1 MNEFIEIFLSV
12 WNEGV
17 FGVNLNNVS
26 IGIVILFIFIL
37 FRSLFSKIV
46 INRLKS
52 IVKKSKTRIDD
63 EILEAFSGPLRFVP
77 IVIGVYISTQY
88 IDLNQTLEIFSK
100 NLNRSLITI
109 QIFWFLY
116 KLIDPLSFL
125 IHKLGD
131 VLTYDLIDWGVRILK
146 FIIFVIGA
154 AAVLEIWGIRVGPI
168 LAGLGLLSVAVALGA
183 QDLFKNLISGILILL
198 EKRFQNGDWIKVE
211 NVVEGM
217 VEKIGFRSTLVRRF
231 DSSPVM
237 VPNFNFAENAVT
249 NFSNMQNRRIHWTI
263 GLEYRTTHEQ
273 LKNIRDQIES
283 YIQNNG
289 SFVKSSEQ
297 PLFVRIEKFSDS
309 SIDLLIYCFVTTKV
323 WGEWLSIKEEL
334 ALEVKNIVEK
344 NKAGFAFPSQSS
356 ILKKIHNPRKTQT
369 YKVRLHLKRRYLCK
383 I

>member
-52 IVKKSKTRIDD
+52 IVKKSKTKIDD

-273 LKNIRDQIES
+273 LRNIRDQIES

-344 NKAGFAFPSQSS
+344 NKAGFAFPSQSIYIEKNS
-356 ILKKIHNPRKTQT
+356 
-369 YKVRLHLKRRYLCK
+369 
-383 I
+383 

>member
-1 MNEFIEIFLSV
+1 MDEFIEIFLSV

-46 INRLKS
+46 INRLKG
-52 IVKKSKTRIDD
+52 IVKKSKTKIDD

-344 NKAGFAFPSQSS
+344 NKAGFAFPSQSIYIEKNS
-356 ILKKIHNPRKTQT
+356 
-369 YKVRLHLKRRYLCK
+369 
-383 I
+383 

>member
-1 MNEFIEIFLSV
+1 
-12 WNEGV
+12 
-17 FGVNLNNVS
+17 
-26 IGIVILFIFIL
+26 
-37 FRSLFSKIV
+37 
-46 INRLKS
+46 
-52 IVKKSKTRIDD
+52 DD

-77 IVIGVYISTQY
+77 IVVGVYISTQY

-249 NFSNMQNRRIHWTI
+249 NFSNMQNRRVHWTI

-344 NKAGFAFPSQSS
+344 NKAGFAFPSQSIYIEKNS
-356 ILKKIHNPRKTQT
+356 
-369 YKVRLHLKRRYLCK
+369 
-383 I
+383 

>member
-146 FIIFVIGA
+146 FVIFVIGA

-273 LKNIRDQIES
+273 LRNIRDQIES

-344 NKAGFAFPSQSS
+344 NKAGFAFPSQSIYIEKNS
-356 ILKKIHNPRKTQT
+356 
-369 YKVRLHLKRRYLCK
+369 
-383 I
+383 

>member
-52 IVKKSKTRIDD
+52 IVKKSKTKIDD

-344 NKAGFAFPSQSS
+344 NKAGFAFPSQSIYIEKNS
-356 ILKKIHNPRKTQT
+356 
-369 YKVRLHLKRRYLCK
+369 
-383 I
+383 

>member
-1 MNEFIEIFLSV
+1 MNEFIEIFLSI

-17 FGVNLNNVS
+17 FGVNLNNVL
-26 IGIVILFIFIL
+26 IGIIILFIFIL

-52 IVKKSKTRIDD
+52 IVKKSKTKIDD
-63 EILEAFSGPLRFVP
+63 EVLEAFSGPLRFVP

-88 IDLNQTLEIFSK
+88 IDLNQTLEIFST

-125 IHKLGD
+125 VHKLGD

-217 VEKIGFRSTLVRRF
+217 VEKIGFRSTLIRRF

-273 LKNIRDQIES
+273 LKDIRNQIES
-283 YIQNNG
+283 YFMNNG

-344 NKAGFAFPSQSS
+344 NKAGFAFPSQSVYIEKNS
-356 ILKKIHNPRKTQT
+356 
-369 YKVRLHLKRRYLCK
+369 
-383 I
+383 